1 MPPTEPKP
9 RKVPRDSHVGERAEN
24 LRILMTL
31 GPWLFL
37 VLVIIEF
44 LMGLS
49 TGWEWFLAL
58 VVFNP
63 LLIFLVSRVL
73 RGAFG
78 GIASTFMG
86 GLLSTRGTAHTRE
99 FSEMESLIVR
109 GEFAEAADRYRSHL
123 VAFPDETDGW
133 LRLAVLTAEKLRD
146 PQTAVAHFLRARE
159 SGPTPQQET
168 LIGNGLI
175 DLYRAAGDTHA
186 LRAELARFARLHQH
200 SAAGRHALEALKGM
214 PS

>member
-1 MPPTEPKP
+1 MPPTPTKPPK
-9 RKVPRDSHVGERAEN
+9 RLADGHVGEKMEN
-24 LRILMTL
+24 LRILITL
-31 GPWLFL
+31 APWLYI
-37 VLVIIEF
+37 VLVIIEG
-44 LMGLS
+44 LVGLS
-49 TGWEWFLAL
+49 AGQWWLAL
-58 VVFNP
+58 FVINP
-63 LLIFLVSRVL
+63 LLVYLVSRVL

-123 VAFPDETDGW
+123 VAFPDDTDASI
-133 LRLAVLTAEKLRD
+133 RLAVLTAEKLRD
-146 PQTAVAHFLRARE
+146 PDAAVAHYLHARE

-175 DLYRAAGDTHA
+175 DLYRAAGDAHA